1 MSHLTQLKT
10 FVEVY
15 RSGNITRAASNLQ
28 MSQPAVTSHI
38 QIMEAVIG
46 KELFIRKARG
56 VEPTSVA
63 HDLALQVSS
72 HIDLLEQKIASI
84 RSRADTVFGTLNLAG
99 PAEYLS
105 FVAGP
110 QLANLLQAEQVNL
123 VIHTGNKN
131 NTYTL
136 LENQPAELAITASEP
151 DATRYEWQVLDKESL
166 LLVMNRVQGREL
178 KDRPVSAELLNQ
190 YKAVAYDEQLPLIR
204 HYFHAVFDATCQSPV
219 AAICPDIRA
228 IASIVRSGIGYTVLP
243 DYLCKGAIKAGELV
257 QLGEAGPQNN
267 VYLVWKKGA
276 LRHPRI
282 AFAKDVIMA
291 FANIN
296 YLTGTD

>member
-136 LENQPAELAITASEP
+136 LENQTAELAITASEP